1 MPYPGHY
8 QAEYGNP
15 RRLRLVVLALPSGS
29 PRPLESSKRDLAIR
43 NSPSWEEQMLEHQKF
58 SSKTARSSRPR
69 QERRNPPKHQS
80 PSSNTS
86 TTEAI
91 NAASRSAQ
99 QAVASASQS
108 AAEAVRQAQES
119 IRRADE
125 SARQAIAQATRDASE
140 AARQARESA
149 DQAIAQASRGAD
161 DRVRQANQ
169 SAQQAAQAAQESAR
183 REIDRSFSLVQ
194 AARADATAVR
204 QEAVLQV
211 QDAQGSALTTTQIAL
226 AVTASVAGISIL
238 SVIAFWL
245 VMRRRKAKAH
255 EAEQQAAAGAVA
267 YVPEPRKSDD
277 SGSVYSR
284 QTEWKDGRSVTGDLD
299 SWLRQTRNDTSVYGG
314 ARGRVAGSVG
324 GTTVRSTNWPLRQ
337 SKGPSR

>member
-1 MPYPGHY
+1 MRYTTLTSWLLCAASVAATGVFEEGDAHQQLAVLGRAEAGTPEVLIEDDAIITPPPGAPQPSQTPVSFFQHVDDGLIP
-8 QAEYGNP
+8 QPTQPPEFDKRQNDNP
-15 RRLRLVVLALPSGS
+15 
-29 PRPLESSKRDLAIR
+29 
-43 NSPSWEEQMLEHQKF
+43 Q
-58 SSKTARSSRPR
+58 
-69 QERRNPPKHQS
+69 
-80 PSSNTS
+80 
-86 TTEAI
+86 EAI

-119 IRRADE
+119 VRRADE

-204 QEAVLQV
+204 VSLRC
-211 QDAQGSALTTTQIAL
+211 LL
-226 AVTASVAGISIL
+226 IL
-238 SVIAFWL
+238 PTFS
-245 VMRRRKAKAH
+245 
-255 EAEQQAAAGAVA
+255 
-267 YVPEPRKSDD
+267 
-277 SGSVYSR
+277 
-284 QTEWKDGRSVTGDLD
+284 
-299 SWLRQTRNDTSVYGG
+299 
-314 ARGRVAGSVG
+314 
-324 GTTVRSTNWPLRQ
+324 
-337 SKGPSR
+337 